1 MKTLARIIIDI
12 EVDPEVYVMPVDND
26 IEEEMSDII
35 INTFYELE
43 GIDIADVTTTQKIQR
58 KK

>member
-26 IEEEMSDII
+26 IKEEMSDII

>member
-43 GIDIADVTTTQKIQR
+43 GIDIKDVTTTQKKQR